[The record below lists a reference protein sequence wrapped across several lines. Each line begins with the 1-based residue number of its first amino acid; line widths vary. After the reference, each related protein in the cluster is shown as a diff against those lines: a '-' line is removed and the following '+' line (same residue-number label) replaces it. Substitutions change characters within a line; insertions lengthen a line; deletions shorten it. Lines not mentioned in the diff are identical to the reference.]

1 MTADTTQGRIRS
13 NRILL
18 VLCAASFMAM
28 LDVFV
33 VNVALVEIGDS
44 LDSPLSDLSWI
55 LNGYT
60 IVYAALLIP
69 AGRLSD
75 RYGRRAGFVVGLLV
89 FTAASLACALS
100 PTLWMLVL
108 FRIVQATGAAALTP
122 TSLGLLLTALPPE
135 RRAAGVKVWAT
146 TTSLAAAVGPVL
158 GGALVNLGWQWVF
171 LINVPVGVVALL
183 GAVTLIPESKSDTA
197 TRIPDLLGAVL
208 LAIALGALSL
218 ALVKG
223 AEWGWL
229 SVTTGTAVAIAV
241 IASATMVYRT
251 RNHPAPIVDPALLRV
266 RSFFWANV
274 TALLFCVAFGAV
286 LPSVILRLQTGAGF
300 DALTTGLAV
309 APSPFMVPIFAAIG
323 QRLARVW
330 SPRIIIALGNSTV
343 ALGALTLAMSAKED
357 VSYAAGVL
365 PGWLMVGIGVGLCL
379 PTLLAT
385 ATVPLPPEHV
395 STGSAVVNTSRQMGY
410 VFGVTMLV
418 AILGTISTTADAT
431 ESFQHSWWA
440 IAAVALLSSLSALGI
455 DAKPGRPQVP
465 AKCHNDHAGPHTIGG
480 CEAPNHVSP

>member
-1 MTADTTQGRIRS
+1 MQARRS
-13 NRILL
+13 NQILL
-18 VLCAASFMAM
+18 VLCSAAFMAM

-75 RYGRRAGFVVGLLV
+75 RYGRKAGFIFGLSV
-89 FTAASLACALS
+89 FTVASLACALS
-100 PTLWMLVL
+100 PSLWTLVV
-108 FRIVQATGAAALTP
+108 FRILQAAGAAALTP

-135 RRAAGVKVWAT
+135 RRATGVKVWAT
-146 TTSLAAAVGPVL
+146 STSVAAAVGPVL

-171 LINVPVGVVALL
+171 LINVPVGVIALW
-183 GAVTLIPESKSDTA
+183 GANKLIPKSESNTA
-197 TRIPDLLGAVL
+197 ARIPDLLGAGL

-218 ALVKG
+218 ALIKG

-229 SVTTGTAVAIAV
+229 SVSTVTAIAIAV
-241 IASATMVYRT
+241 IASAAMVYRT
-251 RNHPAPIVDPALLRV
+251 RTHPAPIVDPALLRV

-274 TALLFCVAFGAV
+274 TALLFCVAFGAI

-309 APSPFMVPIFAAIG
+309 APGPLMVPIFAAIG

-330 SPRIIIALGNSTV
+330 PPRIIIALGNFGV
-343 ALGALTLAMSAKED
+343 GLGALTLAVSAQKD
-357 VSYAAGVL
+357 VSYVAHVL
-365 PGWLMVGIGVGLCL
+365 PGWLLVGIGVGLCL

-418 AILGTISTTADAT
+418 AILGTITASDDAINA
-431 ESFQHSWWA
+431 FQRGWWA

-455 DAKPGRPQVP
+455 GAKSGRPQDP
-465 AKCHNDHAGPHTIGG
+465 ANRPNAHAGQRK
-480 CEAPNHVSP
+480 